1 MIECTAANVQ
11 NVFKT
16 MSEILMRII
25 NAESLKFSTLVYL
38 NVGIITYYGHM
49 AVLSMYYSD
58 P

>member
-1 MIECTAANVQ
+1 
-11 NVFKT
+11 